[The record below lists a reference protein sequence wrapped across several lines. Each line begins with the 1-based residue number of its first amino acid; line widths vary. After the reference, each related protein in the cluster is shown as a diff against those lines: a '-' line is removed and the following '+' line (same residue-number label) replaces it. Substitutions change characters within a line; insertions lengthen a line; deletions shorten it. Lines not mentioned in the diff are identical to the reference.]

1 MMRCLGREDGS
12 QIRDISEPG
21 WVCATWWQLCGL
33 VRSAR
38 GAASIEGGV
47 MGEKR
52 GRKGGAGQWKRELAL
67 DTQEVIVTH

>member
-1 MMRCLGREDGS
+1 MMRCLRREDGS
-12 QIRDISEPG
+12 QIRYISEPG

-33 VRSAR
+33 VRSPR
-38 GAASIEGGV
+38 GAASIEQGV

-52 GRKGGAGQWKRELAL
+52 GRKSGTRQWKHELAL

>member
-1 MMRCLGREDGS
+1 MMRCLRREDGS
-12 QIRDISEPG
+12 QIRSISEPG

-33 VRSAR
+33 VRSPR
-38 GAASIEGGV
+38 GAASIEQGV

-52 GRKGGAGQWKRELAL
+52 GRKSGTKQWKHELAL